1 MKYETVRNWDGGIP
15 DSNRCLIMNYARG
28 MKIKKMEILG
38 TGLFQELS
46 ERKCYGSN
54 SGDIKVTGGGSECV
68 TLYFILNTSRLP
80 VNN

>member
-1 MKYETVRNWDGGIP
+1 MKYETVRNWDCGIP

-28 MKIKKMEILG
+28 LKIKKTVIIG
-38 TGLFQELS
+38 TGLFQGLS

-54 SGDIKVTGGGSECV
+54 SADIKATGGGSGCV
-68 TLYFILNTSRLP
+68 TLYFILHNSRLP